1 MSSDGPVPYAE
12 VMLPTVVAQQPYDI
26 SLHLIV
32 PANDANFALGNFM
45 ASLALVTP
53 SNRTLAYVRKPVRLS
68 RPAHPT
74 TLTPTS

>member
-1 MSSDGPVPYAE
+1 MTSDGPVPYAE

-32 PANDANFALGNFM
+32 PANEANFALGNFM

-53 SNRTLAYVRKPVRLS
+53 SNRTLAYVRKPVRPS
-68 RPAHPT
+68 RFAHPASL
-74 TLTPTS
+74 TLAS